1 MDIKQ
6 LRYFVTVANEKQI
19 TRAAKKLFMAQPP
32 LSRHILE
39 LEKEIGKPL
48 FFRTKNGL
56 ELTSAGEVL
65 LQKAQD
71 MTFQVENLKYFIN
84 DDAPENLN
92 GILKIGSL
100 ISCTPKLTDY
110 LKKFTS
116 SHPRVTYK
124 IWEDTPANLLDLLY
138 KRKIE
143 LLFLRTPTFDAGNLA
158 VVPLCTEQFY
168 LAVPTAMDSSPQSD
182 HIALEEMAQLP
193 LIMLHDGRS
202 IGYNELFIND
212 FANLNIKPN
221 IICQCS
227 NSSLAIMLVLSG
239 LGATIMPEQL
249 LLKYFP
255 TKTTNIKRIEG
266 VSSDTKPV
274 VIFNPRQYISP
285 VAEKLL
291 EVIGIDI
298 KLF

>member
-6 LRYFVTVANEKQI
+6 LKYFVTVANEGQI
-19 TRAAKKLFMAQPP
+19 TRAAQKLFMAQPP
-32 LSRHILE
+32 LSRHIIE

-48 FFRTKNGL
+48 FLRTKKGL
-56 ELTSAGEVL
+56 DLTSAGEAL

-71 MTFQVENLKYFIN
+71 LIFQIENLKYYIN
-84 DDAPENLN
+84 DDIPENLS

-110 LKKFTS
+110 LKKFAS
-116 SHPRVTYK
+116 FHPHVTYK
-124 IWEDTPANLLDLLY
+124 IWEDTPNNLLDLLY
-138 KRKIE
+138 KREIE
-143 LLFLRTPTFDAGNLA
+143 LLFLRTPTFNAGSLA
-158 VVPLCTEQFY
+158 VVPLAAEQFY
-168 LAVPTAMDSSPQSD
+168 LAVPAAMDSCPQWDYIS
-182 HIALEEMAQLP
+182 LEEMAELP
-193 LIMLHDGRS
+193 LIMLHDGKS

-227 NSSLAIMLVLSG
+227 NSSLAIMLVFSG
-239 LGATIMPEQL
+239 LGATIMPQQL
-249 LLKYFP
+249 LKHLPNKR
-255 TKTTNIKRIEG
+255 TNIKRIEG

-274 VIFNPRQYISP
+274 VIFNPKQYISP
-285 VAEKLL
+285 MAKKLL
-291 EVIGIDI
+291 EIMDVDV

>member
-6 LRYFVTVANEKQI
+6 LKYFVTVANEGQI
-19 TRAAKKLFMAQPP
+19 TKAAQKLFMAQPP
-32 LSRHILE
+32 LSRHIIE

-48 FFRTKNGL
+48 FLRTKKGL
-56 ELTSAGEVL
+56 ELTSAGESL

-71 MTFQVENLKYFIN
+71 LIFQIENLKYYIN
-84 DDAPENLN
+84 DDIPENLS

-110 LKKFTS
+110 LKKFAS
-116 SHPRVTYK
+116 FHPHVTYK
-124 IWEDTPANLLDLLY
+124 IWEDTPNNLLDLLY
-138 KRKIE
+138 KREIE
-143 LLFLRTPTFDAGNLA
+143 LLFLRTPTFNTGSLA
-158 VVPLCTEQFY
+158 VVPLAAEQFY
-168 LAVPTAMDSSPQSD
+168 LAVPAAMDSCPQRDYIS
-182 HIALEEMAQLP
+182 LEEMAELP
-193 LIMLHDGRS
+193 LIMLHDGKS

-227 NSSLAIMLVLSG
+227 NSSLAIMLVFSG
-239 LGATIMPEQL
+239 LGDTIMPQQL
-249 LLKYFP
+249 LKHLPNKR
-255 TKTTNIKRIEG
+255 TNIKRIEG

-274 VIFNPRQYISP
+274 VIFNPKQYISP
-285 VAEKLL
+285 MAKKLL
-291 EVIGIDI
+291 EIMDVDV

>member
-6 LRYFVTVANEKQI
+6 LKYFVTVANEGQI
-19 TRAAKKLFMAQPP
+19 TKAAQKLFMAQPP
-32 LSRHILE
+32 LSRHIIE

-48 FFRTKNGL
+48 FLRTKKGL
-56 ELTSAGEVL
+56 ELTSAGEAL

-71 MTFQVENLKYFIN
+71 LIFQIENLKYYIN
-84 DDAPENLN
+84 DDIPENLS

-110 LKKFTS
+110 LKKFAS
-116 SHPRVTYK
+116 FHPHVTYK
-124 IWEDTPANLLDLLY
+124 IWEDTPNNLLDLLY
-138 KRKIE
+138 KREIE
-143 LLFLRTPTFDAGNLA
+143 LLFLRTPTFNAGSLA
-158 VVPLCTEQFY
+158 VVPLAAEQFY
-168 LAVPTAMDSSPQSD
+168 LAVPAAMDSCPQRDYISLD
-182 HIALEEMAQLP
+182 EMAELP
-193 LIMLHDGRS
+193 LIMLHDGKS

-227 NSSLAIMLVLSG
+227 NSSLAIMLVFSG
-239 LGATIMPEQL
+239 LGATIMPQQL
-249 LLKYFP
+249 LKHLPNKR
-255 TKTTNIKRIEG
+255 TNIKRIEG

-274 VIFNPRQYISP
+274 VIFNPKQYISP
-285 VAEKLL
+285 MAKKLL
-291 EVIGIDI
+291 EIMDVDV

>member
-6 LRYFVTVANEKQI
+6 LKYFVTVANEGQI
-19 TRAAKKLFMAQPP
+19 TKAAQKLFMAQPP
-32 LSRHILE
+32 LSRHIIE

-48 FFRTKNGL
+48 FLRTKKGL
-56 ELTSAGEVL
+56 ELTSAGEAL

-71 MTFQVENLKYFIN
+71 LIFQIENLKYYIN
-84 DDAPENLN
+84 DDIPENLS

-110 LKKFTS
+110 LKKFAS
-116 SHPRVTYK
+116 FHPHVTYK
-124 IWEDTPANLLDLLY
+124 IWEDTPNNLLDLLY
-138 KRKIE
+138 KREIE
-143 LLFLRTPTFDAGNLA
+143 LLFLRTPTFNAGSLA
-158 VVPLCTEQFY
+158 VVPLAAEQFY
-168 LAVPTAMDSSPQSD
+168 LAVPAAMDSCPQRDYIS
-182 HIALEEMAQLP
+182 LEEMAELP
-193 LIMLHDGRS
+193 LIMLHDGKS

-227 NSSLAIMLVLSG
+227 NSSLAIMLVFSG
-239 LGATIMPEQL
+239 LGATIMPQQL
-249 LLKYFP
+249 LKHLPNKR
-255 TKTTNIKRIEG
+255 TNIKRIEG

-274 VIFNPRQYISP
+274 VIFNPKQYISP
-285 VAEKLL
+285 MAKKLL
-291 EVIGIDI
+291 EIMDVNV

>member
-6 LRYFVTVANEKQI
+6 LKYFVTVANEGQI
-19 TRAAKKLFMAQPP
+19 TKAAQKLFMAQPP
-32 LSRHILE
+32 LSRHIIE

-48 FFRTKNGL
+48 FLRTKKGL
-56 ELTSAGEVL
+56 ELTSAGEAL

-71 MTFQVENLKYFIN
+71 LIFQIENLKYYIN
-84 DDAPENLN
+84 DDIPENLS

-110 LKKFTS
+110 LKKFAS
-116 SHPRVTYK
+116 FHPHVTYK
-124 IWEDTPANLLDLLY
+124 IWEDTPNNLLDLLY
-138 KRKIE
+138 KREIE
-143 LLFLRTPTFDAGNLA
+143 LLFLRTPTFNAGSLA
-158 VVPLCTEQFY
+158 VVPLAAEQFY
-168 LAVPTAMDSSPQSD
+168 LAVPAAMDSCPQRDYIS
-182 HIALEEMAQLP
+182 LEEMAELP
-193 LIMLHDGRS
+193 LIMLHDGKS

-227 NSSLAIMLVLSG
+227 NSSLAIMLVFSG
-239 LGATIMPEQL
+239 LGATIMPQQL
-249 LLKYFP
+249 LKHLPNKQ
-255 TKTTNIKRIEG
+255 TNIKRIEG

-274 VIFNPRQYISP
+274 VIFNPKQYISP
-285 VAEKLL
+285 MAKKLL
-291 EVIGIDI
+291 EIMDVDV

>member
-6 LRYFVTVANEKQI
+6 LKYFVTVANEGQI
-19 TRAAKKLFMAQPP
+19 TKAAQKLFMAQPP
-32 LSRHILE
+32 LSRHIIE

-48 FFRTKNGL
+48 FLRTKKGL
-56 ELTSAGEVL
+56 ELTSAGEAL

-71 MTFQVENLKYFIN
+71 LIFQIENLKYYIN
-84 DDAPENLN
+84 DDIPENLS

-110 LKKFTS
+110 LKKFAS
-116 SHPRVTYK
+116 LHPHVTYK
-124 IWEDTPANLLDLLY
+124 IWEDTPNNLLDLLY
-138 KRKIE
+138 KREIE
-143 LLFLRTPTFDAGNLA
+143 LLFLRTPTFNAGSLA
-158 VVPLCTEQFY
+158 VVPLAAEQFY
-168 LAVPTAMDSSPQSD
+168 LAVPATMDSCPQRDYIS
-182 HIALEEMAQLP
+182 LEEMAELP
-193 LIMLHDGRS
+193 LIMLHDGKS

-227 NSSLAIMLVLSG
+227 NSSLAIMLVFSG
-239 LGATIMPEQL
+239 LGATIMPQQL
-249 LLKYFP
+249 LKHLPNKR
-255 TKTTNIKRIEG
+255 TNIKRIEG

-274 VIFNPRQYISP
+274 VIFNPKQYISP
-285 VAEKLL
+285 MAKKLL
-291 EVIGIDI
+291 EIMDVDV

>member
-6 LRYFVTVANEKQI
+6 LKYFVTVANEGQI
-19 TRAAKKLFMAQPP
+19 TKAAQKLFMAQPP
-32 LSRHILE
+32 LSRHIIE

-48 FFRTKNGL
+48 FLRTKKGL
-56 ELTSAGEVL
+56 ELTSAGEAL

-71 MTFQVENLKYFIN
+71 LIFQIENLKYYIN
-84 DDAPENLN
+84 DDIPENLS

-110 LKKFTS
+110 LKKFAS
-116 SHPRVTYK
+116 FHPHVTYK
-124 IWEDTPANLLDLLY
+124 IWEDTPNNLLDLLY
-138 KRKIE
+138 KREIE
-143 LLFLRTPTFDAGNLA
+143 LLFLRTPTFNAGSLA
-158 VVPLCTEQFY
+158 VVPLAAEQFY
-168 LAVPTAMDSSPQSD
+168 LAVPAAMDSCPQRDYIS
-182 HIALEEMAQLP
+182 LEEMAELP
-193 LIMLHDGRS
+193 LIMLHDGKS

-227 NSSLAIMLVLSG
+227 NSSLAIMLVFSG
-239 LGATIMPEQL
+239 LGATIMPQQL
-249 LLKYFP
+249 LKHLPNKR
-255 TKTTNIKRIEG
+255 TNIKRIEG

-274 VIFNPRQYISP
+274 VIFNPKQYISP
-285 VAEKLL
+285 MAKKLL
-291 EVIGIDI
+291 EIMDVDV

>member
-6 LRYFVTVANEKQI
+6 LKYFVTVANEGQI
-19 TRAAKKLFMAQPP
+19 TKAAQKLFMAQPP
-32 LSRHILE
+32 LSRHIIE

-48 FFRTKNGL
+48 FLRTKKGL
-56 ELTSAGEVL
+56 ELTSAGEAL

-71 MTFQVENLKYFIN
+71 LIFQIENLKYYIN
-84 DDAPENLN
+84 DDIPENLS

-110 LKKFTS
+110 LKKFAS
-116 SHPRVTYK
+116 FHPHVTYK
-124 IWEDTPANLLDLLY
+124 IWEDTPNNLLDLLY
-138 KRKIE
+138 KREIE
-143 LLFLRTPTFDAGNLA
+143 LLFLRTPTFNAGSLA
-158 VVPLCTEQFY
+158 VVPLAAEQFY
-168 LAVPTAMDSSPQSD
+168 LAVPAAMDSCPQRDYIS
-182 HIALEEMAQLP
+182 LEEMAELP
-193 LIMLHDGRS
+193 LIMLHDGKS

-239 LGATIMPEQL
+239 LGATIMPQQL
-249 LLKYFP
+249 LKHLPNKR
-255 TKTTNIKRIEG
+255 TNIKRIEG

-274 VIFNPRQYISP
+274 VIFNPKQYISP
-285 VAEKLL
+285 MAKKLL
-291 EVIGIDI
+291 EIMDVDV

>member
-6 LRYFVTVANEKQI
+6 LKYFVTVANEGQI
-19 TRAAKKLFMAQPP
+19 TKAAQKLFMAQPP
-32 LSRHILE
+32 LSRHIIE

-48 FFRTKNGL
+48 FLRTKKGL
-56 ELTSAGEVL
+56 ELTSAGEAL

-71 MTFQVENLKYFIN
+71 LIFQIENLKYYIN
-84 DDAPENLN
+84 DDIPENLS

-110 LKKFTS
+110 LKKFAS
-116 SHPRVTYK
+116 FHPHVTYK
-124 IWEDTPANLLDLLY
+124 IWEDTPNNLLDLLY
-138 KRKIE
+138 KREIE
-143 LLFLRTPTFDAGNLA
+143 LLFLRTPTFNAGSLA
-158 VVPLCTEQFY
+158 VVPIAAEQFY
-168 LAVPTAMDSSPQSD
+168 LAVPAAMDSCPQRDYIS
-182 HIALEEMAQLP
+182 LEEMAELP
-193 LIMLHDGRS
+193 LIMLHDGKS

-227 NSSLAIMLVLSG
+227 NSSLAIMLVFSG
-239 LGATIMPEQL
+239 LGATIMPQQL
-249 LLKYFP
+249 LKHLPNKR
-255 TKTTNIKRIEG
+255 TNIKRIEG

-274 VIFNPRQYISP
+274 VIFNPKQYISP
-285 VAEKLL
+285 MAKKLL
-291 EVIGIDI
+291 EIMDVDV

>member
-6 LRYFVTVANEKQI
+6 LKYFVTVANEGQI
-19 TRAAKKLFMAQPP
+19 TKAAQKLFMAQPP
-32 LSRHILE
+32 LSRHIIA

-48 FFRTKNGL
+48 FLRTKKGL

-71 MTFQVENLKYFIN
+71 LIFQIENLKYYIN
-84 DDAPENLN
+84 DDIPENLS

-110 LKKFTS
+110 LKKFAS
-116 SHPRVTYK
+116 LHPHVTYK
-124 IWEDTPANLLDLLY
+124 IWEDTPNNLLDLLY
-138 KRKIE
+138 KREIE
-143 LLFLRTPTFDAGNLA
+143 LLFLRTPTFNAGSLA
-158 VVPLCTEQFY
+158 VVPLAAEQFY
-168 LAVPTAMDSSPQSD
+168 LAVPAAMDSCPQRDYISLD
-182 HIALEEMAQLP
+182 EMAELP
-193 LIMLHDGRS
+193 LIMLHDGKS

-227 NSSLAIMLVLSG
+227 NSSLAIMLVFSG
-239 LGATIMPEQL
+239 LGATIMPQQL
-249 LLKYFP
+249 LKHLPNKR
-255 TKTTNIKRIEG
+255 TNIKRIEG

-274 VIFNPRQYISP
+274 VIFNPKQYISP
-285 VAEKLL
+285 MAKKLL
-291 EVIGIDI
+291 EIMDVNV

>member
-6 LRYFVTVANEKQI
+6 LKYFVTVANEGQI
-19 TRAAKKLFMAQPP
+19 TKAAQKLFMAQPP
-32 LSRHILE
+32 LSRHIIE

-48 FFRTKNGL
+48 FLRTKKGL
-56 ELTSAGEVL
+56 ELTSAGESL

-71 MTFQVENLKYFIN
+71 LIFQIENLKYYIN
-84 DDAPENLN
+84 DDIPENLS

-110 LKKFTS
+110 LKKFAS
-116 SHPRVTYK
+116 FHPHVTYK
-124 IWEDTPANLLDLLY
+124 IWEDTPNNLLDLLY
-138 KRKIE
+138 KREIE
-143 LLFLRTPTFDAGNLA
+143 LLFLRTPTFNTGSLD
-158 VVPLCTEQFY
+158 VVPLAVEQFY
-168 LAVPTAMDSSPQSD
+168 LAVPAAMDSCPQRDYIS
-182 HIALEEMAQLP
+182 LEEMAELP
-193 LIMLHDGRS
+193 LIMLHDGKS

-227 NSSLAIMLVLSG
+227 NSSLAIMLVFSG
-239 LGATIMPEQL
+239 LGDTIMPQQL
-249 LLKYFP
+249 LKHLPNKR
-255 TKTTNIKRIEG
+255 TNIKRIEG

-274 VIFNPRQYISP
+274 VIFNPKQYISP
-285 VAEKLL
+285 MAKKLL
-291 EVIGIDI
+291 EIMDVDV

>member
-6 LRYFVTVANEKQI
+6 LKYFVTVANEGQI
-19 TRAAKKLFMAQPP
+19 TKAAQKLFMAQPP
-32 LSRHILE
+32 LSRHIIE

-48 FFRTKNGL
+48 FLRTKKGL
-56 ELTSAGEVL
+56 ELTSAGEAL

-71 MTFQVENLKYFIN
+71 LIFQIENLKYYIN
-84 DDAPENLN
+84 DDIPENLS

-110 LKKFTS
+110 LKKFAS
-116 SHPRVTYK
+116 FHPHVTYK
-124 IWEDTPANLLDLLY
+124 IWEDTPNNLLDLLY
-138 KRKIE
+138 KREIE
-143 LLFLRTPTFDAGNLA
+143 LLFLRTPTFNAGSLA
-158 VVPLCTEQFY
+158 VVPLAAEQFY
-168 LAVPTAMDSSPQSD
+168 LAVPAAMDSCPQRDYISLD
-182 HIALEEMAQLP
+182 EMAELP
-193 LIMLHDGRS
+193 LIMLHDGKS

-227 NSSLAIMLVLSG
+227 NSSLAIMLVFSG
-239 LGATIMPEQL
+239 LGATIMPQQL
-249 LLKYFP
+249 LKHLPNKR
-255 TKTTNIKRIEG
+255 TNIKRIEG

-274 VIFNPRQYISP
+274 VIFNPKQYISP
-285 VAEKLL
+285 MAKKLL
-291 EVIGIDI
+291 EIMDVNV

>member
-6 LRYFVTVANEKQI
+6 LKYFVTVANEGQI
-19 TRAAKKLFMAQPP
+19 TRAAQKLFMAQPP
-32 LSRHILE
+32 LSRHIIE

-48 FFRTKNGL
+48 FLRTKKGL
-56 ELTSAGEVL
+56 ELTSAGEAL

-71 MTFQVENLKYFIN
+71 LIFQIENLKYYIN
-84 DDAPENLN
+84 DDIPENLS

-110 LKKFTS
+110 LKKFAS
-116 SHPRVTYK
+116 FHPHVTYK
-124 IWEDTPANLLDLLY
+124 IWEDTPNNLLDLLY
-138 KRKIE
+138 KREIE
-143 LLFLRTPTFDAGNLA
+143 LLFLRTPTFNAGSLA
-158 VVPLCTEQFY
+158 VVPLAAEQFY
-168 LAVPTAMDSSPQSD
+168 LAVPAAMDSCPQRDYIS
-182 HIALEEMAQLP
+182 LEEMAELP
-193 LIMLHDGRS
+193 LIMLHDGKS

-227 NSSLAIMLVLSG
+227 NSSLAIMLVFSG
-239 LGATIMPEQL
+239 LGATIMPQQL
-249 LLKYFP
+249 LKHLPNKR
-255 TKTTNIKRIEG
+255 TNIKRIEG

-274 VIFNPRQYISP
+274 VIFNPKQYISP
-285 VAEKLL
+285 MAKKLL
-291 EVIGIDI
+291 EIMDVDV

>member
-6 LRYFVTVANEKQI
+6 LKYFVTVANEGQI
-19 TRAAKKLFMAQPP
+19 TKAAQKLFMAQPP
-32 LSRHILE
+32 LSRHIIE

-48 FFRTKNGL
+48 FLRTKKGL
-56 ELTSAGEVL
+56 ELTSAGEAL

-71 MTFQVENLKYFIN
+71 LIFQIENLKYYIN
-84 DDAPENLN
+84 DDIPENLS

-110 LKKFTS
+110 LKKFAS
-116 SHPRVTYK
+116 FHPHVTYK
-124 IWEDTPANLLDLLY
+124 IWEDTPNNLLDLLY
-138 KRKIE
+138 KREIE
-143 LLFLRTPTFDAGNLA
+143 LLFLRTPTFNAGSLA
-158 VVPLCTEQFY
+158 VVPLAAEQFY
-168 LAVPTAMDSSPQSD
+168 LAVPAAMDSCPQRDYIS
-182 HIALEEMAQLP
+182 LEEMAELP
-193 LIMLHDGRS
+193 LIMLHDGKS

-227 NSSLAIMLVLSG
+227 NSSLAIMLVFSG
-239 LGATIMPEQL
+239 LGATIMPQQL
-249 LLKYFP
+249 LKHLPNKQ
-255 TKTTNIKRIEG
+255 TNIKRIEG

-274 VIFNPRQYISP
+274 VIFNPKQYISP
-285 VAEKLL
+285 MAKKLL
-291 EVIGIDI
+291 EMMDVDV